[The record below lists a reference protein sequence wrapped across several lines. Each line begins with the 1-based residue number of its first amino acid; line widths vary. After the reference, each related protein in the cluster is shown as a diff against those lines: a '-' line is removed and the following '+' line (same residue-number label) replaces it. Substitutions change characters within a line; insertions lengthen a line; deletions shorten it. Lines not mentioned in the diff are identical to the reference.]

1 MLRFMRKYA
10 TGWLVKALFGI
21 IIAVFV
27 LYFGSS
33 NFRQSDKIVAEVG
46 PDKITYTEY
55 LEAYN
60 RMFNFYK
67 LLYKDNIDENAMK
80 ALNIKEKAM
89 DELVSKHLLLL
100 KAKEMG
106 LRTTDSEFNEYIAN
120 MNTFKRDGKFSQKI
134 YLDVLK
140 MNNLDPKK
148 FEESEKANLT
158 IMKVTSIIND
168 NGLFLN
174 EADLWASY
182 VKEKGK
188 VNLFYVQVDPAAYT
202 DKVSVDEKEVQSLYE
217 KEKGTY
223 KSENLYRL
231 KYLVIEE
238 KSSVKDDVAYMDL
251 LKLKNVDA
259 YGKKNGLEVVDTGLV
274 KESDLMKKFKNLKID
289 DRIKGLKKGDISL
302 PLRVD
307 SRSYIFQL
315 VDTEEGKPFD
325 KNVVLKELKEK
336 LLMEKA
342 RVFAKGKAEEL
353 ISKKTLETKN
363 ETGFIPRNVPEI
375 PKVGPLPKDDAGV
388 MTLSKDHQLYEKPVE
403 ISGKYYIFR
412 FKDENLPEKAEWEK
426 DKKAYSNYMILKN
439 RDEYFKSFIEG
450 LKKQERV
457 NIFWKEI

>member
-33 NFRQSDKIVAEVG
+33 NFRESDKVVAEVG

-106 LRTTDSEFNEYIAN
+106 IRTTDSEFDDYIGN
-120 MNTFKRDGKFSQKI
+120 MNAFKRDGKFSQKT

-140 MNNLDPKK
+140 TNNLDPKK
-148 FEESEKANLT
+148 FEESEKTNLT

-168 NGLFLN
+168 NGFFLN

-188 VNLFYVQVDPAAYT
+188 VNLSYVQVDPAAYR
-202 DKVSVDEKEVQSLYE
+202 DKVSVDEKELQSLYE
-217 KEKGTY
+217 KEKGAY
-223 KSENLYRL
+223 KGENRYRL
-231 KYLVIEE
+231 KYLVVDE

-251 LKLKNVDA
+251 LKLKDVDG

-274 KESDLMKKFKNLKID
+274 KESDLLKKFKNMKID

-302 PLRVD
+302 PLRAD

-315 VDTEEGKPFD
+315 VDAEEGKPFD
-325 KNVVLKELKEK
+325 KDFVLKELKEK
-336 LLMEKA
+336 TLMEKA
-342 RVFAKGKAEEL
+342 KVFAKGKAEEV
-353 ISKKTLETKN
+353 ITKKTVETRN
-363 ETGFIPRNVPEI
+363 ETGFVSRNVADI
-375 PKVGPLPKDDAGV
+375 PNIGPLPKDDVGV
-388 MTLSKDHQLYEKPVE
+388 LALSKDHPLYEKPVE
-403 ISGKYYIFR
+403 ISGKYYIFC
-412 FKDENLPEKAEWEK
+412 FKDEKLPERDEWEK
-426 DKKAYSNYMILKN
+426 DKKAYSNYMISKN
-439 RDEYFKSFIEG
+439 REEYFKSFIED
-450 LKKQERV
+450 LKKKEKV
-457 NIFWKEI
+457 DIFWKEI